1 MFAIG
6 ATEMLALVLVSGGL
20 VFFAARNRV
29 PALVLVLLVLV
40 LSPLVAS
47 SLALVLGTVVD
58 VVASAESGLQTY
70 QSSAIGFFVLP
81 FADYVCDGVKPRC

>member
-6 ATEMLALVLVSGGL
+6 ATEMLALVLVSGAL

-58 VVASAESGLQTY
+58 VVASA
-70 QSSAIGFFVLP
+70 
-81 FADYVCDGVKPRC
+81 